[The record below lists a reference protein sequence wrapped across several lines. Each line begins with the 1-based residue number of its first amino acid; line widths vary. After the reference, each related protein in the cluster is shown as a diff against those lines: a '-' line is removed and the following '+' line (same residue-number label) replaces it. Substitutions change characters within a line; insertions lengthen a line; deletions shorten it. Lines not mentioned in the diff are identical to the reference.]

1 MQRTNFL
8 STLSLTLVLVA
19 CADPSTNP
27 RPQPGTRPYALELT
41 SLGNEGG
48 VATLTFTNVAGLT
61 NPAFRKVVPLTGVTG
76 EQLRTIDY
84 APDGTLYGLAALQI
98 SEEQTGAALYIID
111 PLTGEA
117 TQTATFTLP
126 FEPDDAHFVPGT
138 QRLRVTQNAGQVN
151 DQQFTTIDVT
161 TGTVEPAST
170 LATLQDG
177 GVGSFAVA
185 TAFDFVDGVMHAVV
199 GNSVSGQRSFF
210 ATTNTDPPTGL
221 SIREPLIRTHLS
233 FIEAYVQHKGNHYAS
248 LYRRNDPTDA
258 PVLISID
265 TASGDITEIG
275 SFAVSQTALTQ
286 TPPAILDDLF

>member
-1 MQRTNFL
+1 MQRTTL
-8 STLSLTLVLVA
+8 ISTLSLTLTLIA

-27 RPQPGTRPYALELT
+27 APQPGTRPDALELT
-41 SLGNEGG
+41 SLGNQGG
-48 VATLTFTNVAGLT
+48 VATLTFSNVAAFA
-61 NPAFRKVVPLTGVTG
+61 NPAFRKSVPVTGVTG

-84 APDGTLYGLAALQI
+84 APDGTLYGLAALQV
-98 SEEQTGAALYIID
+98 SDEQTSAALYTID

-126 FEPDDAHFVPGT
+126 FEPDDAHFIPGT

-161 TGTVEPAST
+161 SGTVAPAST
-170 LATLQDG
+170 LTTLQDG
-177 GVGSFAVA
+177 GGGSFAVA

-199 GNSVSGQRSFF
+199 GNSVNGQRSFF
-210 ATTNTDPPTGL
+210 ATANTEPPTGL

-233 FIEAYVQHKGNHYAS
+233 FIEAYVQHDGNHYAT
-248 LYRRNDPTDA
+248 LYRRNDPTNA
-258 PVLISID
+258 PTLISID
-265 TASGDITEIG
+265 AITGDITEIG
-275 SFAVSQTALTQ
+275 SFPVSQTALTQ